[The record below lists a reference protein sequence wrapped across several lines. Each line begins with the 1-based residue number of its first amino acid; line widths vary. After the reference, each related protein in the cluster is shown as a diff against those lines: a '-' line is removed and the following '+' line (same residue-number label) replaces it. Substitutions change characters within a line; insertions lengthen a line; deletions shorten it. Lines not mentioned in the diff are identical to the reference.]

1 MAVIVDTGGVA
12 DEGGPGQPGRTV
24 TGDEAPAGAT
34 RTRSQPG
41 RTELVIDLDTGTI
54 SAGPHTGQVGNAGD
68 TDAVLV
74 GYLDLVYEMRGL
86 EPGAHVP
93 IRQLDLDVLSTA
105 LGAATGELED
115 RLDAFM
121 VVDAA
126 SGSRRWVRII
136 VPAAA
141 AGVLAIGAVALLQT
155 SSGDGESE
163 PTTDVPA
170 GVPTPVTPE
179 GDVGLIPPLVLEIDP
194 ETGEAV
200 EVPPGEA
207 EIGDAVV
214 VERDSVDDEPGE
226 IEVREG

>member
-1 MAVIVDTGGVA
+1 MAEGTTGHQVFAQEGDAVA
-12 DEGGPGQPGRTV
+12 T
-24 TGDEAPAGAT
+24 AASPASKAD
-34 RTRSQPG
+34 

-54 SAGPHTGQVGNAGD
+54 LAGPHTGRIGGGGD

-86 EPGAHVP
+86 EQGTELP

-105 LGAATGELED
+105 LGSPATRIEEQLE
-115 RLDAFM
+115 AFM

-126 SGSRRWVRII
+126 SGSRRWVRIV

-141 AGVLAIGAVALLQT
+141 LTGALVIGAVVLLQG
-155 SSGDGESE
+155 SSSDSDTGPATDTPAVE
-163 PTTDVPA
+163 P
-170 GVPTPVTPE
+170 GPVVPE

-194 ETGEAV
+194 DTGQPV
-200 EVPPGEA
+200 EVLPAEGEA

>member
-1 MAVIVDTGGVA
+1 M
-12 DEGGPGQPGRTV
+12 DEAGPGGPGRTATGQEAADGV
-24 TGDEAPAGAT
+24 TRLRDEPA
-34 RTRSQPG
+34 

-54 SAGPHTGQVGNAGD
+54 SAGPHAGEVGNIGD

-74 GYLDLVYEMRGL
+74 GYLDLVYDMRGL
-86 EPGAHVP
+86 EPGTQVP

-105 LGAATGELED
+105 LGADTAEVED
-115 RLDAFM
+115 RLEAFM

-141 AGVLAIGAVALLQT
+141 VAGALAIGAVVLLQS
-155 SSGDGESE
+155 SSGDGQSE
-163 PTTDVPA
+163 PTTDVPV
-170 GVPTPVTPE
+170 GVPAPVASE
-179 GDVGLIPPLVLEIDP
+179 GDAGLIPPLVLEIDP

-200 EVPPGEA
+200 EVAPGGA

-214 VERDSVDDEPGE
+214 IERDSVDDEPGE